1 MPKSSEGRLPFYM
14 WPLTKTM
21 TGFDHSIYYINVLLA
36 INFISVRNHF
46 VVFAAIAR
54 ENLIKL

>member
-1 MPKSSEGRLPFYM
+1 MDALLKLELGISD
-14 WPLTKTM
+14 TKTM

-46 VVFAAIAR
+46 VVFAAR